1 MVIQSAPQILCV
13 KKMGIGAVAA
23 GGGSMKCE

>member
-13 KKMGIGAVAA
+13 TKMVIGAAAA
-23 GGGSMKCE
+23 GGGSMKFE